1 MKRTKKAVSIFL
13 IYCFTFI
20 TFDFAIGK
28 LYKIPWVMGY
38 VEHPDVDFSLRP
50 GSSGWFTR
58 EGESFVSINNIG
70 SNDTKNRFN
79 KSSNVL
85 RIAIIGDS
93 YVEALQV
100 PTTKSFWYLL
110 EEQLSNTCPRLDKK
124 YEIIPLGVSG
134 HGPVQYLKTLQT
146 RAKDLNVDFNI
157 VLFTPGND
165 IRNSSPQLELGSNRF
180 SLNSKRSFISIES
193 DDRLNIKEYKNSSMF
208 LNIYRDII
216 TENAN
221 LIEKS
226 NILKLSIEFTARF
239 KNWNASRTIN
249 QDQKNSTL
257 DDSAIYLPDNRLT
270 KSWKDAK
277 LLTKKSVELMGK
289 YSEIS
294 PVLAVIGTSS
304 TQVTPNSKE
313 VESLLGNL
321 KVPDLKE
328 PNRFFS
334 NLFEENRIEYV
345 DLLKYIEINEN
356 EEGIHGVAPNWGGH
370 WNSKGHKLVSYV
382 LSQEL
387 CPIISNLKIKN

>member
-1 MKRTKKAVSIFL
+1 MNQTKKVIAIFL
-13 IYCFTFI
+13 IYCFTYI
-20 TFDFAIGK
+20 SFDFAIGK

-38 VEHPDVDFSLRP
+38 IEHPDVDFSLRP

-70 SNDTKNRFN
+70 SNDSKNRFN
-79 KSSNVL
+79 KSSDVL
-85 RIAIIGDS
+85 RIAVIGDS

-124 YEIIPLGVSG
+124 YEIVPLGVSG

-165 IRNSSPQLELGSNRF
+165 IRNSSPQLELGSSRY
-180 SLNSKRSFISIES
+180 SLISKRSFISIEA
-193 DDRLNIKEYKNSSMF
+193 DDRLIIKEYKNSSM
-208 LNIYRDII
+208 LLKIYRNII

-226 NILKLSIEFTARF
+226 NFLKLSIEFATRL
-239 KNWNASRTIN
+239 KNWNTSRIN
-249 QDQKNSTL
+249 NKDSS
-257 DDSAIYLPDNRLT
+257 DPIFDESAIYLPDNRLT

-277 LLTKKSVELMGK
+277 LLTKKSVELIGK
-289 YSEIS
+289 YSEKS
-294 PVLAVIGTSS
+294 PVFAVIGTSP

-334 NLFEENRIEYV
+334 NLFKENQIEYL
-345 DLLKYIEINEN
+345 DLLKYIKINEN
-356 EEGIHGVAPNWGGH
+356 EEGLHGVAPYWGGH
-370 WNSKGHKLVSYV
+370 WNSKGHKLVSNV

-387 CPIISNLKIKN
+387 CPIISKLKIEN